1 MDQSN
6 NEASFFGPTP
16 AEAKALDQPI
26 RKAQTTESYQ
36 DKPNEPVPNKRV
48 RYALSVQLNENE
60 ALVDNSDNKSS
71 AIPLPANNYNDWM
84 AKGKRVV
91 SKKVENSKGN
101 F

>member
-6 NEASFFGPTP
+6 NEACFFGPTP

-26 RKAQTTESYQ
+26 RKAQTIESHQ
-36 DKPNEPVPNKRV
+36 DNPPEPVPNKRV
-48 RYALSVQLNENE
+48 KYALSVQLNENE

-71 AIPLPANNYNDWM
+71 TIPLPANKYSDWM

-91 SKKVENSKGN
+91 SKKVENSEGN